1 MKIDGRGT
9 AKMSEEMVFGK
20 LEVLSVRNLP
30 RKSYAHAL

>member
-9 AKMSEEMVFGK
+9 AKIPEKMVFGE
-20 LEVLSVRNLP
+20 LEVVSVRNLP